1 MGNDIADDLAIIA
14 AADPD
19 FNGEQKHLS
28 LTYAAVRTLIR
39 RKIREAI
46 TKLWHDTDQSPELHV
61 FFPNPPRNLH
71 HIVADSQSSRQIAR
85 LRCGYCNSNVFL
97 NRHGLR
103 NYEYCEHCYL
113 MHGHTRRHDVSHA
126 FCNCP
131 EFAIYNAIFR
141 TEIRQTLDLDSS
153 TEVSLWQALVPQ
165 KYESISIRLSNI
177 ICTHALR
184 VSNLGCF

>member
-1 MGNDIADDLAIIA
+1 MMR
-14 AADPD
+14 
-19 FNGEQKHLS
+19 S
-28 LTYAAVRTLIR
+28 LIR

-46 TKLWHDTDQSPELHV
+46 SQLWHDTDQSPELHM
-61 FFPNPPRNLH
+61 FFPKPPRNLH

-85 LRCGYCNSNVFL
+85 LRCGYCNNNVFL

-113 MHGHTRRHDVSHA
+113 MLGHTRRHDVSHA

-131 EFAIYNAIFR
+131 EHAIYNAIFQA
-141 TEIRQTLDLDSS
+141 EIRQALGLDPSA
-153 TEVSLWQALVPQ
+153 TTSLWLALVPQ
-165 KYESISIRLSNI
+165 KYESKSIQLSNI

-184 VSNLGCF
+184 VSQFGCF